1 MKRHDPDAH
10 LISISRMSRAEG
22 TEISMLRL
30 RGAVRKLTNPDFRSR
45 LDEAGRRSRFMVV
58 DLSELEYIN
67 STGLGMLLNQARVQE
82 RRDGWL
88 RLVAPEG
95 GVSMILRVAGV
106 AGELRLFGDEAEAL
120 RDLEK
125 AA

>member
-1 MKRHDPDAH
+1 MTRHDHGSH
-10 LISISRMSRAEG
+10 LISIFRISRAEG
-22 TEISMLRL
+22 TEISILRL
-30 RGAVRKLTNPDFRSR
+30 RGAVRGLTSSDFRSR
-45 LDEAGRRSRFMVV
+45 LDDAGRLSPFMVV

-67 STGLGMLLNQARVQE
+67 STGMGMLLDQARIQK

-88 RLVAPEG
+88 RLVAPQG

-106 AGELRLFGDEAEAL
+106 DGELRLFGDEAEAL

>member
-1 MKRHDPDAH
+1 VTRHDHDSH
-10 LISISRMSRAEG
+10 LISISRISRAEG
-22 TEISMLRL
+22 TEVSILRL
-30 RGAVRKLTNPDFRSR
+30 RGAVRGPTSSDFRSR
-45 LDEAGRRSRFMVV
+45 LDDAGRLSPLMVV

-67 STGLGMLLNQARVQE
+67 STGMGMLLDQARIQK

-88 RLVAPEG
+88 RLVAPQG

-106 AGELRLFGDEAEAL
+106 DEELRLFGDEAEAL